1 MPRWFD
7 THVHL
12 ERYTSADQ
20 ARLVREASA
29 AGVEAM
35 LAVSTSCASS
45 GRTAA
50 LALPVLKAV
59 GIHPSRAADGVCT
72 DLPRLA
78 AEPGVVAIGETG
90 FDAAGPDF
98 EHQRAAFVEQV
109 SIARDLGLALVLHI
123 DGPGAWQQL
132 LCTEAVLD
140 GLRAIR
146 HYFTGDAVQAT
157 WHADRG
163 HYLSFG
169 RPLMRDSA
177 LQDIAATYPPELLL
191 IETDSYPLPGRTT
204 EPKHLVDVGE
214 ALARIRG
221 WSNDECADSLWTN
234 SHQALGL
241 VPA

>member
-12 ERYTSADQ
+12 ERYTSAEQ

-29 AGVEAM
+29 AGVDAM

-50 LALPVLKAV
+50 LALPVRKAV
-59 GIHPSRAADGVCT
+59 GIHPSRAADGVC
-72 DLPRLA
+72 PGIRHLA

-90 FDAAGPDF
+90 FDATGPDF
-98 EHQRAAFVEQV
+98 EHQGAAFVEQL
-109 SIARDLGLALVLHI
+109 SIARDLDLAVVLHI
-123 DGPGAWQQL
+123 DGPGAFHKL
-132 LCTEAVLD
+132 LRTGDALD
-140 GLRAIR
+140 GLRVIR

-204 EPKHLVDVGE
+204 EPNHLVEVGE

-221 WSNDECADSLWTN
+221 WSNDECADRLWKN
-234 SHQALGL
+234 SHEALGL
-241 VPA
+241 APA